1 MNFYLYLNNLRFHYK
16 RWGGPPDGQPV
27 VLLHGLASNARIWDL
42 VAPRLVERGFRVF
55 ALDQRGHGL
64 TDVPPDGYDF
74 ATITADLRAFV
85 RALDLERPLL
95 VGHSWGASTVLEY
108 AARHSVGPPA
118 GAPAGIVLVDG
129 GVVEMR
135 DSPYMPTWERAEE
148 ILRPPPLAGTPR
160 EEFLDMI
167 RRIAGEAYTDQMGD
181 IVLGNFIVR
190 EDDTIAPRLPL
201 DKHMTIARML
211 YEQQKADLY
220 PRVRCPV
227 LALPATPPGEPT
239 ERARVFLAQQEAGLA
254 RLKES
259 LPAAR
264 IVPFPDTLHDVPL
277 HRPTELARAVGDWG
291 LEIGDWRLET

>member
-1 MNFYLYLNNLRFHYK
+1 MDSYLYLNGLRFHYK
-16 RWGGPPDGQPV
+16 NWGGPPDGQPL

-42 VAPRLVERGFRVF
+42 VAPHLVERGLRVF

-64 TDVPPDGYDF
+64 SDVPPDGYDF
-74 ATITADLRAFV
+74 ATIVSDLREFV
-85 RALDLERPLL
+85 RALNLEHPLL

-108 AARHSVGPPA
+108 AARHSAGPF
-118 GAPAGIVLVDG
+118 APAGIVLVDG
-129 GVVEMR
+129 GVVDMG
-135 DSPYMPTWERAEE
+135 DSPYMPTWEAAEE

-181 IVLGNFIVR
+181 IVLGNFLVR

-201 DKHMTIARML
+201 DKHMTIARAL
-211 YEQQKADLY
+211 YKQEKGSLY

-227 LALPATPPGEPT
+227 LAIPATPPGEPT
-239 ERARVFLAQQEAGLA
+239 ERARIFVAQQEKGIA

-264 IVPFPDTLHDVPL
+264 VVPFPDTLHDVPL
-277 HRPTELARAVGDWG
+277 HRPAELAQV
-291 LEIGDWRLET
+291 IGDWRPETGD